1 MSIDKIKETA
11 TLLKEGRLLGFLKT
25 SGAFGIDNPYK
36 ELRSLF
42 ELIEAYK
49 EPNPEV
55 DAPPKPKSTRR
66 TRRTVKNEESV
77 E

>member
-1 MSIDKIKETA
+1 MSIEKIKETA

-49 EPNPEV
+49 V
-55 DAPPKPKSTRR
+55 S
-66 TRRTVKNEESV
+66 
-77 E
+77 